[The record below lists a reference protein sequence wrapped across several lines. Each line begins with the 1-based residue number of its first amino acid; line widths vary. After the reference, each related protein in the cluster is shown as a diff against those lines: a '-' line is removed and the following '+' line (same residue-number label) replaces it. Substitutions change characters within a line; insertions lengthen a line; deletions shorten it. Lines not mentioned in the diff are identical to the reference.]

1 MLFMPQLITFDDAG
15 QAVSLTKRTGISQK
29 ICVVPRSQCVFKRLR
44 LKGKGKPAKLALQ
57 IQVQKDVD
65 IADVRT
71 RIEEEKNSDFVGV
84 WAFPS
89 QFGYVGRYLPESL
102 AVTPMQDGV
111 RLVKCLEGVEGQ
123 VWKSEALIA
132 SRWWPAAPNIRAWS
146 LFLQASNIE
155 SDQAEVPAP
164 IALPYRQN
172 LAVFETSQ
180 EQLMHV
186 FSPQR
191 LLAASG
197 VIAACVFLFLAGRF
211 INYTTSLSRLEN
223 EVAQTSESAQT
234 VLSQRRAALENIVTP
249 LKLYDVGDQGI
260 LLTTLYGVSES
271 LDEAGLILSSLSIVN
286 DELEAVFRGETDLS
300 GPDIVTQLEA
310 VPTLSDVNVS
320 FDVRGNLT
328 VNAILV
334 SNKDLETF
342 RLFSERQN

>member
-1 MLFMPQLITFDDAG
+1 
-15 QAVSLTKRTGISQK
+15 
-29 ICVVPRSQCVFKRLR
+29 
-44 LKGKGKPAKLALQ
+44 
-57 IQVQKDVD
+57 
-65 IADVRT
+65 
-71 RIEEEKNSDFVGV
+71 
-84 WAFPS
+84 
-89 QFGYVGRYLPESL
+89 
-102 AVTPMQDGV
+102 
-111 RLVKCLEGVEGQ
+111 
-123 VWKSEALIA
+123 
-132 SRWWPAAPNIRAWS
+132 
-146 LFLQASNIE
+146 
-155 SDQAEVPAP
+155 
-164 IALPYRQN
+164 
-172 LAVFETSQ
+172 
-180 EQLMHV
+180 
-186 FSPQR
+186 
-191 LLAASG
+191 
-197 VIAACVFLFLAGRF
+197 
-211 INYTTSLSRLEN
+211 LEN